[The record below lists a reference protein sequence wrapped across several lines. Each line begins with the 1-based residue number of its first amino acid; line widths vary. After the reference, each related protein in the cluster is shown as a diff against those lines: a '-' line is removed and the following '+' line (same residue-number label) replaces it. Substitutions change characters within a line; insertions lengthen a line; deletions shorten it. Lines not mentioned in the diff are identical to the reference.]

1 MKHYEDYGQPT
12 HEHEEMVLQSLVVAN
27 EILKKGYISWF
38 EVTYTGKNKATIEVY
53 LTGKIGSKK
62 RPLLP
67 FNLDIGKAKDLELI
81 ENAFDTIELDVAR
94 KIVSIQ
100 DNYFN
105 KGGEMTVKR
114 RKLHKFVADGIY
126 DRFDVIWKK

>member
-1 MKHYEDYGQPT
+1 MKRNKDYETPT

-27 EILKKGYISWF
+27 EILKKGYISWI
-38 EVTYTGKNKATIEVY
+38 EVTYTGKNKAIIEVY
-53 LTGKIGSKK
+53 LTGKMGSKK
-62 RPLLP
+62 RPILP
-67 FNLDIGKAKDLELI
+67 FDLDIGKAKDLELI

-105 KGGEMTVKR
+105 KGGEITIKR